1 MMLYSYHTCW
11 PQVLPF
17 RIRLS
22 DGSTRTDP
30 STFTAEEIADAG
42 YTGPYVEPAY
52 NPETEVLNWDPY
64 TLTFYITPK
73 PPEPPVDPISE

>member
-1 MMLYSYHTCW
+1 MMLYSYRTCW

-64 TLTFYITPK
+64 TLTFFITLK
-73 PPEPPVDPISE
+73 SAELSVNSVSE

>member
-1 MMLYSYHTCW
+1 MMLYSYRTCW

-64 TLTFYITPK
+64 TLTFYSTPK
-73 PPEPPVDPISE
+73 PPEPPVDPLS

>member
-1 MMLYSYHTCW
+1 MMLYSYRTCW

-52 NPETEVLNWDPY
+52 NPETEVLNWIL
-64 TLTFYITPK
+64 TLLLFLLLRNYRNYLLIP
-73 PPEPPVDPISE
+73 